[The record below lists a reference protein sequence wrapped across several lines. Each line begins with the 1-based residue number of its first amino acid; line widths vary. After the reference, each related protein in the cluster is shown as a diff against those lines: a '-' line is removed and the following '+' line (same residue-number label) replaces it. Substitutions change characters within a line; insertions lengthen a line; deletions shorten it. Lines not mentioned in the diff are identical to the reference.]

1 MSSLFEQ
8 GSNFDGAPGSIQFY
22 KELGNTISET
32 DEILKILEEI
42 EARIWIDEME
52 AEEGTIV
59 IFNI

>member
-8 GSNFDGAPGSIQFY
+8 GSNFDGAPASIQFF
-22 KELGNTISET
+22 KELENTISET

-42 EARIWIDEME
+42 EARNWIDEME